1 MRFLYPVTLFLVFLL
16 FGLEAQ
22 AGLEGDAV
30 VVSQRFRTV
39 DEIRDPVAVLVEL
52 GDADAVT
59 FPGQNATT
67 INVDPDAITLTFE
80 CDSPVCN
87 RITPSAEFNGFA
99 VADLDF
105 SDPPGPPIGFE
116 VESSLFFDPKRI
128 QFESD
133 DILINALFSVWED
146 GDFVHIQFLYPP
158 PVTIDIEPQRSRN
171 LITSK
176 GWISVA
182 VLGSAEI
189 DVSKLNPFSL
199 RFGPGEAIGAQS
211 TRKQDK
217 YKLVVKDVNRDD
229 YDDLTLSFR
238 AKEAAIPSDATEACL
253 SGELD
258 GVGFV
263 ACDAVE
269 SRGGNR

>member
-1 MRFLYPVTLFLVFLL
+1 MRFIYPVPLFLVFLL

-80 CDSPVCN
+80 CDFPVCD
-87 RITPSAEFNGFA
+87 RITTSAEFNGFA
-99 VADLDF
+99 VADLDWTD
-105 SDPPGPPIGFE
+105 SPGPPIGFE
-116 VESSLFFDPKRI
+116 VESSSYFDPKRI

-133 DILINALFSVWED
+133 EILINALFSVWED
-146 GDFVHIQFLYPP
+146 GDFVRIQFLYPP
-158 PVTIDIEPQRSRN
+158 PVTIDIEPRRPHKPIPNRGQ
-171 LITSK
+171 
-176 GWISVA
+176 ISVA

-189 DVSKLNPFSL
+189 DVSKVNPFSL

-211 TRKQDK
+211 TQKQDR
-217 YKLVVKDVNRDD
+217 YKLVVRDINRDD

-238 AKEAAIPSDATEACL
+238 AKEAAIPPDATEACL

-263 ACDAVE
+263 ACGAVE
-269 SRGGNR
+269 PRRGNR